1 MIDIGPKPAT
11 CIQHVSFGWQKLAS
25 CETSAGN
32 EELMVAFMYRTFA
45 TRIDG
50 DLTCLI

>member
-25 CETSAGN
+25 VDMKPVLGMQN
-32 EELMVAFMYRTFA
+32 
-45 TRIDG
+45 
-50 DLTCLI
+50 